1 MKIEY
6 INGYKFA
13 RMSDYVFSEVLTNK
27 QYREINPKNVEII
40 YSNNS
45 HVCYQKNQLNI
56 SDGDTLFCVNSSLE
70 LLFHLI
76 KDENLKNLTLIT
88 SQTDDKISK
97 KIFKE
102 LPKQFIKWYS
112 ININYNDPKL
122 ISIPLGLSNGYEKN
136 LDFVENL
143 INIDLS
149 NFTKRKENLLYLS
162 FEENT
167 NIRLRSG
174 LKNYFSQFKWAKIL
188 LNKNEIDEYES
199 DLRNSNFVLCPQG
212 NGIDT
217 HRIWETLYCGS
228 IPIIEDH
235 IGLNQFKNLPIMF
248 VDDFYKI
255 SEKSLENYL
264 DTLKVQEL
272 DMIDFTFWK
281 NRIFNKN
288 HVGENTV
295 TITVD
300 KKKFNY
306 LIKKNILKSKLFK
319 IRNGYFR
326 ILYKFKKKL
335 FTQI

>member
-27 QYREINPKNVEII
+27 QFQEINPKNIEII

-45 HVCYQKNQLNI
+45 HVCYQRKQLNI
-56 SDGDTLFCVNSSLE
+56 SDGDTVFCVNSSLE
-70 LLFHLI
+70 LLFYHV

-97 KIFKE
+97 KNIKK
-102 LPKQFIKWYS
+102 LPKQFSRWYS
-112 ININYNDPKL
+112 INVDCTDPKL
-122 ISIPLGLSNGYEKN
+122 ISIPLGLSNGYDKN
-136 LDFVENL
+136 LDLDDNL
-143 INIDLS
+143 INIDLNS
-149 NFTKRKENLLYLS
+149 FTKRKENLLYLS
-162 FEENT
+162 FEDNT
-167 NIRLRSG
+167 NIRHRSG

-188 LNKNEIDEYES
+188 YKKNEIVEYEN
-199 DLRNSNFVLCPQG
+199 DLRISNFVLCPQG

-235 IGLNQFKNLPIMF
+235 IGFNQFKNLPIMF

-255 SEKSLENYL
+255 TEKSLENFL
-264 DTLKVQEL
+264 DTLQVKDL
-272 DMIDFTFWK
+272 DMIDFHYWT
-281 NRIFNKN
+281 NEIFKKN
-288 HVGENTV
+288 HDSENTV
-295 TITVD
+295 TKIIN
-300 KKKFNY
+300 KKTFNY
-306 LIKKNILKSKLFK
+306 MTTKNILKGKLLK

-326 ILYKFKKKL
+326 IIYKLKNKL

>member
-27 QYREINPKNVEII
+27 QFQEINPKNIEII

-45 HVCYQKNQLNI
+45 HICYQRKQLNI
-56 SDGDTLFCVNSSLE
+56 SDGDTVFCVNSSLE
-70 LLFHLI
+70 LLFYHV

-97 KIFKE
+97 KNIKK
-102 LPKQFIKWYS
+102 LPKQFSRWYS
-112 ININYNDPKL
+112 INVDCTDPKL
-122 ISIPLGLSNGYEKN
+122 ISIPLGLSNGYDKN
-136 LDFVENL
+136 LDLDDNL
-143 INIDLS
+143 INIDLNS
-149 NFTKRKENLLYLS
+149 FTKRKENLLYLS
-162 FEENT
+162 FEDNT
-167 NIRLRSG
+167 NIRHRSG

-188 LNKNEIDEYES
+188 YKKNEIVEYEN
-199 DLRNSNFVLCPQG
+199 DLRISNFVLCPQG

-235 IGLNQFKNLPIMF
+235 IGFNQFKNLPIMF

-255 SEKSLENYL
+255 SEKSLENFL
-264 DTLKVQEL
+264 DTLQVKDL
-272 DMIDFTFWK
+272 DIIDFDYWK
-281 NRIFNKN
+281 NEIFKKNNDSENIVTKIINKK
-288 HVGENTV
+288 T
-295 TITVD
+295 
-300 KKKFNY
+300 FNY
-306 LIKKNILKSKLFK
+306 MTTKNILKGKLLK

-326 ILYKFKKKL
+326 IVYKLKNKL

>member
-27 QYREINPKNVEII
+27 QFQEINPKNIEII

-45 HVCYQKNQLNI
+45 HVCYQRKQLNI
-56 SDGDTLFCVNSSLE
+56 SDGDTVFCVNSSLE
-70 LLFHLI
+70 LLFHHV
-76 KDENLKNLTLIT
+76 KGENLKNLTLIT

-97 KIFKE
+97 KNIKK
-102 LPKQFIKWYS
+102 LPKQFSRWYS
-112 ININYNDPKL
+112 INVDCTDPKL
-122 ISIPLGLSNGYEKN
+122 ISIPLGLSNGYDKN
-136 LDFVENL
+136 LDLDDNL
-143 INIDLS
+143 INIDLNS
-149 NFTKRKENLLYLS
+149 FTKRKENLLYLS
-162 FEENT
+162 FEDNT
-167 NIRLRSG
+167 NIRHRSG

-188 LNKNEIDEYES
+188 YKKNEIVQYEN
-199 DLRNSNFVLCPQG
+199 DLRISNFVLCPQG

-235 IGLNQFKNLPIMF
+235 IGFNQFKNLPIMF

-255 SEKSLENYL
+255 SEKSLENFL
-264 DTLKVQEL
+264 DTLQVKDL
-272 DMIDFTFWK
+272 DIIDFDYWK
-281 NRIFNKN
+281 NEIFKKNNDSENIVTKIINKK
-288 HVGENTV
+288 T
-295 TITVD
+295 
-300 KKKFNY
+300 FNY
-306 LIKKNILKSKLFK
+306 MTTKNILKGKLLK

-326 ILYKFKKKL
+326 IVYKLKNKL

>member
-27 QYREINPKNVEII
+27 QFQEINPKNIEII

-45 HVCYQKNQLNI
+45 HVCYQRKQLNI
-56 SDGDTLFCVNSSLE
+56 SDGDTVFCVNSSLE
-70 LLFHLI
+70 LLFYHV

-97 KIFKE
+97 KNIKK
-102 LPKQFIKWYS
+102 LPKQFSRWYS
-112 ININYNDPKL
+112 INVDCTDPKL
-122 ISIPLGLSNGYEKN
+122 ISIPLGLSNGYDKN
-136 LDFVENL
+136 LDLDDNL
-143 INIDLS
+143 INIDLNS
-149 NFTKRKENLLYLS
+149 FTKRKENLLYLS
-162 FEENT
+162 FEDNT
-167 NIRLRSG
+167 NIRHRSG

-188 LNKNEIDEYES
+188 YKKNEIVEYEN
-199 DLRNSNFVLCPQG
+199 DLRISNFVLCPQG

-235 IGLNQFKNLPIMF
+235 IGFNQFKNLPIMF

-255 SEKSLENYL
+255 TEKSLENFL
-264 DTLKVQEL
+264 DTLQVKDL
-272 DMIDFTFWK
+272 DMIDFHYWK
-281 NRIFNKN
+281 NEIFKKN
-288 HVGENTV
+288 HDSENTV
-295 TITVD
+295 TKIIN
-300 KKKFNY
+300 KKTFNY
-306 LIKKNILKSKLFK
+306 MTTKNILKGKLLK

-326 ILYKFKKKL
+326 IIYKLKNKL